1 MAEVSVATTIARGA
15 MAGAAATVPMTA
27 VFVAARAVGA
37 IDDFP
42 PVQIVARVVGLRRS
56 RRHPIALRRWAMIA
70 HLAFG
75 AGAGSTFGLLCR
87 HAARKTAGARTVTGI
102 VWGVAVW
109 LGSYEGWLPL
119 LGILPPAHRE
129 NRPRTAAIGLA
140 HVVWGA
146 ALARLL
152 SPRP

>member
-37 IDDFP
+37 IDEFP

-56 RRHPIALRRWAMIA
+56 RRHPVAVRRWAMIA
-70 HLAFG
+70 L
-75 AGAGSTFGLLCR
+75 
-87 HAARKTAGARTVTGI
+87 
-102 VWGVAVW
+102 
-109 LGSYEGWLPL
+109 
-119 LGILPPAHRE
+119 LPPAHRE
-129 NRPRTAAIGLA
+129 NRRRTAAIGLA
-140 HVVWGA
+140 HVVWGT